1 MIDLR
6 PYLIA
11 LICALVPLA
20 VAFAY
25 AKWVA

>member
-1 MIDLR
+1 MIDLC

-25 AKWVA
+25 AKLVA

>member
-6 PYLIA
+6 PYVIA

-25 AKWVA
+25 AKLVP

>member
-11 LICALVPLA
+11 LICAVVPLA

-25 AKWVA
+25 AKWGV

>member
-1 MIDLR
+1 MMYLR

>member
-11 LICALVPLA
+11 LVCALAPLL
-20 VAFAY
+20 VALFY
-25 AKWVA
+25 MKWNF